1 MTLSTTTNRVT
12 YTGNGVTVAFSF
24 PYAFF
29 AQADL
34 VVVETI
40 IATGVQT
47 VKTLT
52 THYTISG
59 SVDALGHYSSGGT
72 VTANTAPAS
81 TVTWTIY
88 RDPTATQT
96 TDLVENDPM
105 PAESLEAALDYQ
117 TMLNQRTRDIAARSL
132 QQPEGDSATIDRLPS
147 KVDRASMYLGF
158 DADGDPIAL
167 AAPATTT
174 AVSAFMATA
183 LDDTT
188 AAAARTTL
196 GLDVAAKGDLFAA
209 TANDTLATLTVGT
222 TTGHALVVDP
232 SASTGLSYSHRSQPN
247 PIINGNM
254 EIWQRG
260 TTFAAAAHLSYS
272 ADRWRWEKSGGGAVT
287 INRSTNVPTVAEA
300 GVLFNYSLEVDVT
313 AAEASIGEWT
323 FYYLKHNIEGYNWRH
338 FAQRQVTLSFWVRS
352 TQTGTYSVAF
362 QNTGADRYFI
372 AEYTINVS
380 DTWEYKTITVAASP
394 SAGSWNYVN
403 GVGVQISFTV
413 AGGSSYAS
421 STLNAWTTG
430 EYVWSTNQVNGVDD
444 TANVFRI
451 TGVKLELGSVAT
463 PIQYVPFEEELARC
477 QRYYQKSFNYATAPA
492 QNVGL
497 GLGEYR
503 WLATTAGAV
512 ATMGPTWPLSPN
524 MRPGGPGLYM
534 TWFNPSAA
542 NAQARN
548 LTNGADMTAT
558 ATRIATEKSAQLQF
572 TGAAGN
578 AVGNELAIHWAA
590 DAELYWAAG
599 AGL

>member
-1 MTLSTTTNRVT
+1 MTISTTTNRVT
-12 YTGNGVTVAFSF
+12 YTGNGATVAFSF

-29 AQADL
+29 AKADL
-34 VVVETI
+34 VVIETI

-47 VKTLT
+47 TKTLT

-72 VTANTAPAS
+72 VTAVTAPAS

-105 PAESLEAALDYQ
+105 PAESIEAALDYQ
-117 TMLNQRTRDIAARSL
+117 TMLNQRTRDIATRCL
-132 QQPEGDSATIDRLPS
+132 QQPEGDSATIDRLPA
-147 KVDRASMYLGF
+147 KVDRASRYLGF
-158 DADGDPIAL
+158 DADGDPTAL
-167 AAPATTT
+167 SAPTSTALTT
-174 AVSAFMATA
+174 AYSETL
-183 LDDTT
+183 LDDAT

-196 GLDVAAKGDLFAA
+196 GFP
-209 TANDTLATLTVGT
+209 TVSGA
-222 TTGHALVVDP
+222 TTGHALIVDP
-232 SASTGLSYSHRSQPN
+232 AATGGMSWNHRAQPN

-272 ADRWRWEKSGGGAVT
+272 ADRWKWETSGGGAVT

-313 AAEASIGEWT
+313 AADASIGAGD
-323 FYYLKHNIEGYNWRH
+323 FYNLKHTIEGYNWRH
-338 FAQRQVTLSFWVRS
+338 FAQRQGALSFWVRS
-352 TQTGTYSVAF
+352 TQTGTYSVSF

-430 EYVWSTNQVNGVDD
+430 GYFWSTNQVNGVDD

-451 TGVKLELGSVAT
+451 TGVKLELGSIAT
-463 PIQYVPFEEELARC
+463 PSQYAPFEEELARC

-492 QNVGL
+492 QNAGTDGAETVRAPYTG
-497 GLGEYR
+497 
-503 WLATTAGAV
+503 TTGTGRDV
-512 ATMGPTWPLSPN
+512 PFKTR
-524 MRPGGPGLYM
+524 MRIVPAAITLY
-534 TWFNPSAA
+534 NPSAA
-542 NAQARN
+542 NAQVRN
-548 LTNGADMTAT
+548 ATDAADDGSSAAVASENGLFVGFTPNAANTAGDDH
-558 ATRIATEKSAQLQF
+558 LF
-572 TGAAGN
+572 
-578 AVGNELAIHWAA
+578 HWTA
-590 DAELYWAAG
+590 DAEL
-599 AGL
+599 

>member
-1 MTLSTTTNRVT
+1 MTISTTANRVT
-12 YTGNGVTVAFSF
+12 YTGNGATVAFSF

-47 VKTLT
+47 TKTLT

-59 SVDALGHYSSGGT
+59 TTDSLGHYSSGGT
-72 VTANTAPAS
+72 VTAVTAPAS

-105 PAESLEAALDYQ
+105 PAESIEAALDYQ

-132 QQPEGDSATIDRLPS
+132 QQPEGDSATIDRLPA
-147 KVDRASMYLGF
+147 KVDRASRYLGF
-158 DADGDPIAL
+158 DADGDPTAL
-167 AAPATTT
+167 SAPTSTALTT
-174 AVSAFMATA
+174 AYSETL
-183 LDDTT
+183 LDDAD
-188 AAAARTTL
+188 AAAARATL
-196 GLDVAAKGDLFAA
+196 GFP
-209 TANDTLATLTVGT
+209 TVSGA
-222 TTGHALVVDP
+222 TTGHTLVIDP
-232 SASTGLSYSHRSQPN
+232 AASGGLSWNHRVQPN

-254 EIWQRG
+254 EVWQRG
-260 TTFAAAAHLSYS
+260 TTFVAAADRQFA
-272 ADRWRWEKSGGGAVT
+272 ADRFQWWTTGAGVVT
-287 INRSTNVPTVAEA
+287 LNRSTNVPSVASA

-313 AAEASIGEWT
+313 TADSSIAVT
-323 FYYLKHNIEGYNWRH
+323 DTYSIRHKVEGYNWRH
-338 FAQRQVTLSFWVRS
+338 FAQRTVTISFWVFS
-352 TQTGTYSVAF
+352 TKTGTHSFAAM
-362 QNTGADRYFI
+362 NSARDRYYI
-372 AEYTINVS
+372 SEYTVS
-380 DTWEYKTITVAASP
+380 SADTWEQKTITIPASP
-394 SAGSWNYVN
+394 SAGTWDYTS
-403 GVGVQISFTV
+403 GVGLEVVWTLSC
-413 AGGSSYAS
+413 GSNAQGTAS
-421 STLNAWTTG
+421 AWTAGAAYCT
-430 EYVWSTNQVNGVDD
+430 SNQVNVMDS

-477 QRYYQKSFNYATAPA
+477 QRYYQKSFDYATAPA

-524 MRPGGPGLYM
+524 MRPGGPGM

-548 LTNGADMTAT
+548 LTDGADMTAT
-558 ATRIATEKSAQLQF
+558 ATRIATEKSAQLHF

-578 AVGNELAIHWAA
+578 AVGEELAIHWAA
-590 DAELYWAAG
+590 DAEL
-599 AGL
+599 